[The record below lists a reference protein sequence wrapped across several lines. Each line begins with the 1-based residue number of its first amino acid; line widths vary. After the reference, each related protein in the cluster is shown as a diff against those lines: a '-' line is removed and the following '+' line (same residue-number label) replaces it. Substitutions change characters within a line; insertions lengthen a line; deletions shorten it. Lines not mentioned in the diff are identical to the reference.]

1 MPSDPQSPRFIHG
14 SGTGTSAGS
23 STLFFL
29 CHLNPRKIGM
39 LRFLLEG
46 YDGLTTLTTLN
57 ASKGLVCCLVPNG
70 QCMILSQ
77 LLESFNAEG
86 RIYSFIR
93 LGYFSDVRFFTEAS
107 NFFAGNKLISKLSD

>member
-1 MPSDPQSPRFIHG
+1 M
-14 SGTGTSAGS
+14 GTIAGS
-23 STLFFL
+23 PTSFFL

-70 QCMILSQ
+70 QYMILSQ

-93 LGYFSDVRFFTEAS
+93 LGYFSDLRFS
-107 NFFAGNKLISKLSD
+107 LKLQNFLPVIH